1 MKGWT
6 YHWLPLPILPS
17 IWILVFLT
25 KMRSLRAKAD
35 FISASLLAC
44 RNGIMFDL
52 PPALSRVAQGHGCWQ
67 GKKELLSVS
76 RLLAIP
82 ACRPRSATFD
92 DPRLPLLACAYLR
105 GCRDPETPPL
115 CPLHVLPVL
124 KHSCE
129 EKLLL
134 STGHVCDRV
143 LIWLYL

>member
-6 YHWLPLPILPS
+6 YHWLPLPVLPS

-25 KMRSLRAKAD
+25 KMRSWRAKAD
-35 FISASLLAC
+35 FISASLAC
-44 RNGIMFDL
+44 RNGIMFYL

-67 GKKELLSVS
+67 GKKELLSMS
-76 RLLAIP
+76 WLLAIP
-82 ACRPRSATFD
+82 DCRPWSAIFD
-92 DPRLPLLACAYLR
+92 DTHLPLHACAYLH
-105 GCRDPETPPL
+105 GCRDAETLTL

-124 KHSCE
+124 KHSHE

-134 STGHVCDRV
+134 STGHVCNHV